1 MTEIFTFTYGFGQT
15 TTESITEWN
24 LDDKGRKIKGI
35 VTQNDDG
42 ETLINE
48 YTYDKQGNRTK
59 FVQRQSNGDIVYVW
73 ETSYDSKGNITRE
86 IQMKQNE
93 TLLDL
98 QWVYDDIGNV
108 IKYISPTSTIE
119 YKYYGRQVFYEQ

>member
-1 MTEIFTFTYGFGQT
+1 MA
-15 TTESITEWN
+15 
-24 LDDKGRKIKGI
+24 
-35 VTQNDDG
+35 
-42 ETLINE
+42 LICTNK
-48 YTYDKQGNRTK
+48 TILL
-59 FVQRQSNGDIVYVW
+59 SYVW

-119 YKYYGRQVFYEQ
+119 YVEHFFDRTRKYYNLECVG